1 MFPNLSEGY
10 FAAVAEASQD
20 VMRILDLEGRVE
32 YMNRRGQELLEI
44 EAFDVNQGRPWQD
57 LWPAETRAALV
68 EAMEVARAGEAARF
82 TAFCPTAKGKAR
94 WWLTVVS
101 PVRDADGAV
110 VRLLATSR
118 DVTVEHRREASLRRA
133 LRRVRHSEATK
144 AAYLAYLKEAV
155 DVLPAGLAFYDAEDR
170 LLVWNQQY
178 VSAGGADQ
186 TNTNLVAGMS
196 FEQLLRAD
204 LAHGRHP
211 EAAGREE
218 EWIAERLSVRKLG
231 RRAEEQELS
240 NGRCFR
246 FEDRRLSDGGM
257 VAIAVDITELKHRE
271 AALRRSADDLAEAKA
286 AAEAASQAKSEFLA
300 NMSHEIRTPLNG
312 VVGMADL
319 LCRQQLSPGEME
331 MASIIRSSGQTLE
344 RLLSDI
350 LDLAKIESGGIEL
363 ETAAFHLG
371 DLVREIVA
379 LPRMRAEEKG
389 LSVRLQI
396 DLSLEG
402 SVHGDPTRLRQILTN
417 LLSNAVKFT
426 QAGEIRICVTR
437 RPDGMVRLSVQDSG
451 VGFESSEKDRLF
463 RRFEQ
468 ADGSITRRF
477 GGTGLGLAIS
487 RQLAGLMGGRLDCV
501 STPGEGSTFW
511 ADLPLEAVPVP
522 SPEALRPEPD
532 LEPVFSEA
540 LRVLVADDHE
550 TNRTVVGLILSGAGA
565 ETTAVEDGAQAVAAF
580 REGLFDLVLMDM
592 QMPVLDG
599 LSAVRRIRE
608 WERTAGRAPT
618 LIMMLTANTLPEH
631 VTASRLAGADG
642 HIGKP
647 VTAARLFAAV
657 DAAIEAKTEVVEPA
671 AVGNG

>member
-32 YMNRRGQELLEI
+32 YMNRRGLELLEI
-44 EAFDVNQGRPWQD
+44 EAFDLNQGRRWQD
-57 LWPAETRAALV
+57 LWPAESRAGLV
-68 EAMEVARAGEAARF
+68 EALEAARAGEAARF
-82 TAFCPTAKGKAR
+82 TAFCPTAKGKPR

-101 PVRDADGAV
+101 PVRDADGAI

-118 DVTVEHRREASLRRA
+118 DVSAEHRREASLRRA
-133 LRRVRHSEATK
+133 VRRARQSESAK
-144 AAYLAYLKEAV
+144 GAYLAYLKEAL
-155 DVLPAGLAFYDAEDR
+155 DVLPAGLAFYDADDR
-170 LLVWNQQY
+170 LVVWNQQY
-178 VSAGGADQ
+178 VSAGGADLN
-186 TNTNLVAGMS
+186 NTNLAVGMS

-204 LAHGRHP
+204 LADGRHP
-211 EAAGREE
+211 EATGREE
-218 EWIAERLSVRKLG
+218 DWIAERLAARKMG
-231 RRAEEQELS
+231 RRAEEQTLS
-240 NGRCFR
+240 NGRCYR
-246 FEDRRLSDGGM
+246 FEDRRLSDGGI

-271 AALRRSADDLAEAKA
+271 EALQRSAADLAEAKA

-319 LCRQQLSPGEME
+319 LCRQQLSPAELE
-331 MASIIRSSGQTLE
+331 MAAIIRSSGQTLE

-350 LDLAKIESGGIEL
+350 LDLARIESGGIEL
-363 ETAAFHLG
+363 ENAAFHLG
-371 DLVREIVA
+371 DLVRDVVA
-379 LPRMRAEEKG
+379 LPRLRAEEKG
-389 LSVRLQI
+389 LSLRLRVE
-396 DLSLEG
+396 LPLEG
-402 SVHGDPTRLRQILTN
+402 AVHGDPTRVRQILTN

-426 QAGEIRICVTR
+426 ETGEIRVCVTR
-437 RPDGMVRLSVQDSG
+437 RPDGMVRLSVEDSG
-451 VGFESSEKDRLF
+451 VGFEATEKDRLF

-477 GGTGLGLAIS
+477 GGSGLGLAIS
-487 RQLAGLMGGRLDCV
+487 RQLAGLMGGSLDCV
-501 STPGEGSTFW
+501 SMPGRGSTFW
-511 ADLPLEAVPVP
+511 ADLPLEAVAIP
-522 SPEALRPEPD
+522 SLEAPRMEPDPEPA
-532 LEPVFSEA
+532 FSEA

-580 REGLFDLVLMDM
+580 QEGVFDLVLMDM

-599 LSAVRRIRE
+599 LTAVRRIRE

-618 LIMMLTANTLPEH
+618 LILMLTANTLPEH
-631 VTASRLAGADG
+631 VAASRLAGADG

-657 DAAIEAKTEVVEPA
+657 DAAMEAKAGTIEPM
-671 AVGNG
+671 VMGTR